1 MGIDKRIKAC
11 IPLALAILIL
21 IALVLFSG
29 AEEIVNLLLK
39 ARVEF
44 LFLAFTCWVASLVFR
59 IIRWYVLLQ
68 SAGIREKLSSILK
81 ALLAGLA
88 LSNLTPGK
96 LAEPLRAYFFKKL
109 TKREISKVLPS
120 IFVERILDFI
130 AILTLSFFSLT
141 ALSGKIFYLFLLG
154 VCFYTVV
161 FGFGIY
167 VLLSQRRIAKTTRFF
182 AKILSFI
189 PKVRK
194 KANEIEGFAKTLHEA
209 FKAQKSKRALIL
221 AFFSTVFIWILEG
234 VTLYLC
240 LLSIG
245 AYVEPVVLITLF
257 PLITVISL
265 LSFLP
270 GGLGAGEVLAVV
282 VFSRLSTL
290 SYAQLTAALILA
302 RVLGFWP
309 TVVVGSYF
317 AGKIKLKETRSP

>member
-1 MGIDKRIKAC
+1 MGFDKRIKAY
-11 IPLALAILIL
+11 IPLTLAVLIL

-39 ARVEF
+39 ARIEF
-44 LFLAFTCWVASLVFR
+44 LLLAFTCWLTSLVFR
-59 IIRWYVLLQ
+59 IIRWYALLQ
-68 SAGIREKLSSILK
+68 CVGIREKLSSILK
-81 ALLAGLA
+81 SLLAGLA

-130 AILTLSFFSLT
+130 AIIALSIFSLT
-141 ALSGKIFYLFLLG
+141 TLSGKIFYLFALG
-154 VCFYTVV
+154 VCFYTTV
-161 FGFGIY
+161 FGFSVY
-167 VLLSQRRIAKTTRFF
+167 VLLSQRRITKATRVFTRLF
-182 AKILSFI
+182 SFI

-194 KANEIEGFAKTLHEA
+194 KAGEIEGFAETLHKA
-209 FKAQKSKRALIL
+209 FKAQKSKHALIL
-221 AFFSTVFIWILEG
+221 AFFPTLFIWTLEG

-245 AYVEPVVLITLF
+245 AYVDPLVLITLF
-257 PLITVISL
+257 PLVTVISL

-282 VFSRLSTL
+282 VFSNLSTL

-302 RVLGFWP
+302 RIVGFWP
-309 TVVVGSYF
+309 TIVIGSYF
-317 AGKIKLKETRSP
+317 AGKIKLKGAHSL

>member
-1 MGIDKRIKAC
+1 MGFGKRIKAC
-11 IPLALAILIL
+11 TPLTLAVLIL

-39 ARVEF
+39 ARIEF
-44 LFLAFTCWVASLVFR
+44 LLLAFTCWLTSLVFR
-59 IIRWYVLLQ
+59 IIRWYTLLQ
-68 SAGIREKLSSILK
+68 CVGIREKLSSILK

-130 AILTLSFFSLT
+130 AILTLSIFSLT
-141 ALSGKIFYLFLLG
+141 ALSGKIFYLFVLG
-154 VCFYTVV
+154 VCFYTAV
-161 FGFGIY
+161 FGFSVY
-167 VLLSQRRIAKTTRFF
+167 VLLSQKRITKATRVF
-182 AKILSFI
+182 ARMFSFI

-194 KANEIEGFAKTLHEA
+194 KAGEIEGFAETLHKA
-209 FKAQKSKRALIL
+209 FKAQKSKRTLIL
-221 AFFSTVFIWILEG
+221 AFFPTLFVWILEG

-240 LLSIG
+240 LLSIR
-245 AYVEPVVLITLF
+245 AHIDPVVLITLF
-257 PLITVISL
+257 PLVTVISL

-282 VFSRLSTL
+282 VFSSLSNL

-302 RVLGFWP
+302 RVVGFWP
-309 TVVVGSYF
+309 TIVIGSYF
-317 AGKIKLKETRSP
+317 AGKIKLKGVHSL